1 MAKQGLMGMR
11 PNKIN
16 FGLTFWAFLARA
28 IREGQERRREEV
40 EEEEEEEE
48 KKRYG
53 SLCICDFE
61 YGKSMICMGYMEV
74 FVWNLCMELYGT
86 CMKSMY

>member
-1 MAKQGLMGMR
+1 MAKQRPYGIR
-11 PNKIN
+11 PNKTN

-40 EEEEEEEE
+40 EEEE

-53 SLCICDFE
+53 SLYICDFE
-61 YGKSMICMGYMEV
+61 YGTMT
-74 FVWNLCMELYGT
+74 LYGNFEYGSVCT
-86 CMKSMY
+86 DISDSISRV